1 MSNKYLI
8 ISKRK
13 ENDEGFVCFRT
24 FEDTPVVGM
33 EHGKNKQDA
42 FDTFS
47 SIVETL
53 DDVKLDINHFNI
65 FSPAEIDDI
74 KTYS

>member
-24 FEDTPVVGM
+24 FEDTPVVGV

-47 SIVETL
+47 SIVEIL
-53 DDVKLDINHFNI
+53 DDVKLDINDFNI